1 MEKLYVFWQLF
12 FVWEIICVVWLASLL
27 ASATACRVMERS
39 QVRCGLVVKR
49 VRRRREMRWL
59 LGFVGVVPSVV
70 VGGAGVYLLVLFSL
84 LRRQQ

>member
-1 MEKLYVFWQLF
+1 
-12 FVWEIICVVWLASLL
+12 
-27 ASATACRVMERS
+27 MERS

-49 VRRRREMRWL
+49 VRRWREMRWL